1 MKTSLRIGIDGRS
14 LGGGRTGVGTYT
26 TNLLEQLL
34 ISDPTISL
42 LLVTNEALPEFPWL
56 DAERVKVA
64 QVQKHSANNF
74 LWSNLALRRELA
86 RHTLDLF
93 HSPGYTI
100 PLRLSAPAVVT
111 IHDVSYAAHPEWYPY
126 RGGRLRNIWYRASAL
141 RARCII
147 TGSEFSRRE
156 IIRSYS
162 LPPEAVVLIP
172 YGVDRCRYRRIR
184 DQEKLEGLRQR
195 YRLRGDFLLFVG
207 DIHPRRNVDRI
218 IAAFD
223 MIRDA
228 GARFSDLELVLIG
241 RDLDRPIAMRV
252 EDSHTG
258 AVRRLGYVP
267 EEDLP
272 LFYSA
277 AGAFVFPSLYEGFG
291 LGVLESM
298 ACGCPV
304 IVGRGTACEEVAGTA
319 GIAVDPW
326 SARSIA
332 DAAYGL
338 LTDSEL
344 ASRCSELGRKRS
356 EQFSWKKAAEET
368 LVVYREVLS

>member
-14 LGGGRTGVGTYT
+14 LGGARTGVGTYAA
-26 TNLLEQLL
+26 NLLEQLL

-56 DAERVKVA
+56 DADRVAVI
-64 QVQKHSANNF
+64 QVRKHSGNNF
-74 LWSNLALRRELA
+74 LWSNFALRRELA
-86 RHTLDLF
+86 KHALDLF

-100 PLRLSAPAVVT
+100 PLRLSAPAIVT
-111 IHDVSYAAHPEWYPY
+111 IHDVSYAARPEWYPY

-141 RARCII
+141 RARRII
-147 TGSEFSRRE
+147 TGSDFSRRE
-156 IIRSYS
+156 IIRCYGVPSE
-162 LPPEAVVLIP
+162 LVVLIP
-172 YGVDRCRYRRIR
+172 YGVDRRRFRRIC
-184 DQEKLEGLRQR
+184 DKEKLENLRQR
-195 YRLRGDFLLFVG
+195 YRLRSDFLLFVG
-207 DIHPRRNVDRI
+207 DIHPRRNVERI
-218 IAAFD
+218 IAAFG
-223 MIRDA
+223 MIRDG
-228 GARFSDLELVLIG
+228 GARFRDLELVLIG
-241 RDLDRPIAMRV
+241 RDLAQTKVLGV
-252 EDSHTG
+252 EDS